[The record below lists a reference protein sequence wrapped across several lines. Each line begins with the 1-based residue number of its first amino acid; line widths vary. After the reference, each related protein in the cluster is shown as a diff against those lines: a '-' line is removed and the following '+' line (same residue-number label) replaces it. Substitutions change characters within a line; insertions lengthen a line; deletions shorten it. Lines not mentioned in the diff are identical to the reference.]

1 MNKKI
6 LSQLLTLSRI
16 DSLDE
21 ALTYGLWCARRV
33 RELEAQLAA
42 SSPFPPAPFEVNLDR
57 EIPWEREAAEMAK
70 HDMDNLTAN
79 LTFIQDLALELENER
94 YSRGE

>member
-1 MNKKI
+1 MNKKM
-6 LSQLLTLSRI
+6 LSQQLTLSRV

-42 SSPFPPAPFEVNLDR
+42 SSPFPPAPFEVDPAR
-57 EIPWEREAAEMAK
+57 DIPWEREAAEMARY
-70 HDMDNLTAN
+70 DMDNLKEN
-79 LTFIQDLALELENER
+79 LTFVQDLACELEHA
-94 YSRGE
+94 RG

>member
-57 EIPWEREAAEMAK
+57 EIPWEREAADMARR
-70 HDMDNLTAN
+70 DMDNLKEN
-79 LTFIQDLALELENER
+79 LAFVQNLCDTLEFDIYGVEA
-94 YSRGE
+94 

>member
-1 MNKKI
+1 MNTRMI
-6 LSQLLTLSRI
+6 SQTLSLSRL

-42 SSPFPPAPFEVNLDR
+42 SSPFPPAPFEVDLGR
-57 EIPWEREAAEMAK
+57 EAPWEREAAEMAK
-70 HDMDNLTAN
+70 HDMENLKEN
-79 LTFIQDLALELENER
+79 LAFVQDLALELESAHYGRN
-94 YSRGE
+94 